1 MLSSQRSMGKSS
13 PRWKR
18 PLLPRMISILMMIM
32 AVSQMTHARSFII
45 PSVLSLSRS
54 HRWTSLDS
62 VPARF
67 NHHHHKYHRLRGGT
81 TDTSE
86 HPSSEASSSGG
97 DSNSST
103 NETIVT
109 DVSPDNSVA
118 VKDGDDTVDTTI
130 GSVVETTTT
139 TIIPTLSPPVPS
151 QPSSSSPLQESTL
164 TVSPTPPS
172 QPSSSLS
179 SSSSYWWDHIP
190 MGLPD
195 SILGIAQAYREC
207 TNPNKVNI
215 CVGAYR
221 DAAGQPYVLPSV
233 LQAEWQLLHQSS
245 SNGNGAA
252 GTMTNNKEYL
262 PIEGDSEFLRVAL
275 QFAYGTDLVQDLSIA
290 AVQTLSGTGACRIGG
305 HFLQQ
310 FVRSSDLSS
319 NNNNNPQTTTPTIYI
334 PVPTWGNHWKI
345 FHECGLKTR
354 PYRYYDA
361 ATNRLDFPGLMED
374 ITNAPDQ
381 SIILLHACAHNP
393 TGCDPTPDQWMQIAN
408 VMAQKRHVCFFDS
421 AYQGFASG
429 NAEADAWSIRYFC
442 QRKDIPVLLA
452 QSFAKNFGLY
462 GERCGT
468 LSVVCQSPK
477 QYQTIMSQLK
487 NIIRPMY
494 SSPPKHGS
502 SIVKTVL
509 NDHILSQQYY
519 DECRG
524 MAERIGLMRQQFVQ
538 ALVQA
543 GSVHDWSHVT
553 NQIGM
558 FAYTGMNANM
568 CDTLTNEYAIYL
580 TRDGRI
586 SLAGLNAQNLPYVAN
601 AVHAVTF
608 NQPIT
613 TTSASVP

>member
-1 MLSSQRSMGKSS
+1 
-13 PRWKR
+13 
-18 PLLPRMISILMMIM
+18 
-32 AVSQMTHARSFII
+32 
-45 PSVLSLSRS
+45 
-54 HRWTSLDS
+54 
-62 VPARF
+62 
-67 NHHHHKYHRLRGGT
+67 
-81 TDTSE
+81 
-86 HPSSEASSSGG
+86 
-97 DSNSST
+97 
-103 NETIVT
+103 
-109 DVSPDNSVA
+109 
-118 VKDGDDTVDTTI
+118 
-130 GSVVETTTT
+130 
-139 TIIPTLSPPVPS
+139 
-151 QPSSSSPLQESTL
+151 
-164 TVSPTPPS
+164 
-172 QPSSSLS
+172 
-179 SSSSYWWDHIP
+179 

-207 TNPNKVNI
+207 THPNKVNI

-221 DAAGQPYVLPSV
+221 DSQGQPYILPSV

-245 SNGNGAA
+245 SATTVNGVV
-252 GTMTNNKEYL
+252 TNNKEYL
-262 PIEGDSEFLRVAL
+262 PIEGDTDFLRTAI
-275 QFAYGTDLVQDLSIA
+275 QFAYGTDIVQSSETYIA

-310 FVRSSDLSS
+310 FVRSIKRSS
-319 NNNNNPQTTTPTIYI
+319 NDHDPPTIYI

-345 FHECGLKTR
+345 FHECGLQTR

-361 ATNRLDFPGLMED
+361 SSNQLDFRGLMDD
-374 ITNAPDQ
+374 IQNAPDQ

-393 TGCDPTPDQWMQIAN
+393 TGCDPTPDQWMQIADC
-408 VMAQKRHVCFFDS
+408 MAAKQLICFFDS

-429 NAEADAWSIRYFC
+429 NAEADAWSIRYFV
-442 QRKDIPVLLA
+442 QRRDIPVLLA

-468 LSVVCQSPK
+468 LSVVCQSAPQQEK
-477 QYQTIMSQLK
+477 IISQLK

-502 SIVKTVL
+502 SIVKTIL
-509 NDHILSQQYY
+509 NDGVLSQQYY

-524 MAERIGLMRQQFVQ
+524 MAERIGLIRQQFVS
-538 ALVQA
+538 ALRNA
-543 GSVHDWSHVT
+543 GSVHDWSHVA

-568 CDTLTNEYAIYL
+568 CDTLTNEYAIFL

-586 SLAGLNAQNLPYVAN
+586 SLAGLNEANLQYVAN

-613 TTSASVP
+613 TPPTTQ